1 VPIPA
6 RQKRPLLR
14 DWTSLRLTEADLPAH
29 FSKEVNI
36 GVILGDSSAGLVDVD
51 LDCRQALALADYF
64 LPRTQSVFGRT
75 SKPRAHRFYNCTPA
89 PPPRKFTAPD
99 GECLLELRSTGQ
111 QTVVPPS
118 VHPSGEAIAWE
129 TNGEPAHV
137 GGPELTWRIAHVAA
151 AALLARRWPGQGR
164 RHESALALAGMLLGA
179 GWSANQARD
188 FVFAVALAAG
198 DEEAQSR
205 VRDVDTT
212 AERLASGSTA
222 TGGPTLAEIIG
233 DDAVR
238 VAREWLKLPKG
249 SGEAEKLDRA
259 LTDVG
264 NAKRFAQANGRDVHF
279 CHAWRK
285 WFVWDGRRWALD
297 DTGEIRRRAK
307 LTARHILSEAE
318 AETDDG
324 KRKQILAWQRA
335 SESEHRIRA
344 QISLAESELGIPIV
358 VPDLDREL
366 MLFNCAN
373 GTLDLAAGKFRKARR
388 SDLIT
393 KSAPVPFDENAGC
406 PRWLEFLDCI
416 MVGNRKLI
424 DFLQR
429 IAGYALTGE
438 TVEHALFL
446 FYGVGLNG
454 KTTLLE
460 TLRYVWGDY
469 AMGADFSSFVATK
482 GAAVRND
489 LARLVGARIVTA
501 VESQAHRRLAED
513 VIKLITGGDTV
524 TARFLY
530 AEHFEYKPEFK
541 LLLATNHKPRIRGT
555 DPAIWRRIK
564 LVPFTVTIP
573 EDKQDKAL
581 KEKLRAEAP
590 GIMRWAFEGLFAWKR
605 HGLAAPAEVTDAT
618 QEYRTEQDVL
628 AQFIDECLVAEP
640 ESETSAADLYIAY
653 RAWSERMGE
662 YALSQKDLG
671 LALKERGFQ
680 SNRSNKRRSWKGV
693 RLLSPDGT
701 DQLR

>member
-1 VPIPA
+1 MGDLAHKKIFPALYNMVRHGYLDVPVIGVA
-6 RQKRPLLR
+6 RAARTDEHLRDRARDSIQQQGGDIDQEALAKLLKLLR
-14 DWTSLRLTEADLPAH
+14 YVGGDYEKPETFDLLKKTLGSASRPAH
-29 FSKEVNI
+29 Y
-36 GVILGDSSAGLVDVD
+36 
-51 LDCRQALALADYF
+51 LAIPPSLF
-64 LPRTQSVFGRT
+64 TSVV
-75 SKPRAHRFYNCTPA
+75 
-89 PPPRKFTAPD
+89 
-99 GECLLELRSTGQ
+99 
-111 QTVVPPS
+111 VVPPS

-233 DDAVR
+233 NDAVR

-530 AEHFEYKPEFK
+530 AEHFEYKPEFQ
-541 LLLATNHKPRIRGT
+541 ASPRH
-555 DPAIWRRIK
+555 
-564 LVPFTVTIP
+564 
-573 EDKQDKAL
+573 ESQ
-581 KEKLRAEAP
+581 
-590 GIMRWAFEGLFAWKR
+590 
-605 HGLAAPAEVTDAT
+605 AAHP
-618 QEYRTEQDVL
+618 R
-628 AQFIDECLVAEP
+628 
-640 ESETSAADLYIAY
+640 
-653 RAWSERMGE
+653 
-662 YALSQKDLG
+662 
-671 LALKERGFQ
+671 
-680 SNRSNKRRSWKGV
+680 NRSSY
-693 RLLSPDGT
+693 LAE
-701 DQLR
+701 DQARAVHRDDS